1 MDFILNEESLNGQFD
16 TISSFLESL
25 SSNIRCF
32 TLIHREPENNIYK
45 ISDFYKCYITPD
57 KQILDLKSEPCSD
70 ELMRFQM
77 LLDEEIHTFPYWD
90 DAPEHDIYQ
99 TYYWNGKNVSA
110 TAIAEAAKRMA
121 PLLSF
126 RSDSFTDCLLD
137 VSLYTENTSAHSE
150 LFQIA
155 SVYSPQYLAVHFSA
169 SLKLCGDDLLKI
181 RYENT
186 RIDCSFLDRK
196 FGSSILEIHE
206 YHLLITSLDKFIQ
219 HHSWYDIEKDDGLE
233 YKKYSPSPKNDWF
246 KNTPYYNQTIMKIRF
261 SDVLRAYG
269 YRHNDRFRLLLFER
283 DHKKSD
289 KG

>member
-1 MDFILNEESLNGQFD
+1 MDFILNEESLKGQFN
-16 TISSFLESL
+16 TVKSFLESL

-32 TLIHREPENNIYK
+32 ALIHQESENNIYK

-77 LLDEEIHTFPYWD
+77 LLDEEIHTVPYWD
-90 DAPEHDIYQ
+90 NEPKHDISKA
-99 TYYWNGKNVSA
+99 YYWNGNNVSA
-110 TAIAEAAKRMA
+110 TAIAEAAKRNI

-126 RSDSFTDCLLD
+126 RSNFFIDCLLN
-137 VSLYTENTSAHSE
+137 VTLHSE
-150 LFQIA
+150 KYQIV
-155 SVYSPQYLAVHFSA
+155 SVYSPKYLAEHFSKK
-169 SLKLCGDDLLKI
+169 LKLNGDILLKV

-186 RIDCSFLDRK
+186 RIDCTFLDK
-196 FGSSILEIHE
+196 KYGSSVLENYE
-206 YHLLITSLDKFIQ
+206 YHLLITSLDKFVRHQ
-219 HHSWYDIEKDDGLE
+219 SWYDIEKDDGLD
-233 YKKYSPSPKNDWF
+233 YKKYNPSPKSDWF
-246 KNTPYYNQTIMKIRF
+246 KNTPFHSQTIMKFRF

-269 YRHNDRFRLLLFER
+269 YRHNDRFRLLRFER